1 MSEKFSVNE
10 FKELSEELKNKELD
24 SKDIEFVERIMERVE
39 TNLQSC
45 NDQPMVINEL
55 WTRLFF
61 MLNKVIWTAKPK
73 Q

>member
-1 MSEKFSVNE
+1 MSEKFLVNE
-10 FKELSEELKNKELD
+10 FKEVAEAVKNKDLD
-24 SKDIEFVERIMERVE
+24 SKDKEFIERVLKKVE
-39 TNLQSC
+39 TC